1 MIARK
6 LLYREWAAHLVGPLL
21 LCVVACTASLLLFST
36 ALAQATEDEITKP
49 CASCHSQEADAWQ
62 QSMHATDGTVD
73 QGAACTTCHGDY
85 VRGHPD
91 DEAMPLKVDSSMCV
105 DCHKTTH
112 EQWQDSIHASADVQ
126 CISCHAP
133 HSQQMR
139 LTDERLCKSCHQSS
153 LDDSLH
159 SAHWDSDA
167 TCTSCHMTIGP
178 ETEAI
183 ASSDPALATL
193 LTPDHDFV
201 SVSSRNCLTCHR
213 EDVSAA
219 DGRIS
224 YDQELR
230 NAKQTSEQQVHD
242 LAAEL
247 KSVETTNRSLF
258 ALSLANLGFGVGI
271 GGMLG
276 VALMLVLARIGT
288 RR

>member
-1 MIARK
+1 MFTHPSFQKQQAVRFFG
-6 LLYREWAAHLVGPLL
+6 LLFLL
-21 LCVVACTASLLLFST
+21 TFACTLSLLLHST
-36 ALAQATEDEITKP
+36 ALAQVDEDEITEP
-49 CASCHSQEADAWQ
+49 CESCHSQEADAWL
-62 QSMHATDGTVD
+62 QSMHATDGATD
-73 QGAACTTCHGDY
+73 QGAACTNCHGDY

-178 ETEAI
+178 ETEAL
-183 ASSDPALATL
+183 ASSDPTLAAL

-213 EDVSAA
+213 GDVSAA
-219 DGRIS
+219 GGRIS

-247 KSVETTNRSLF
+247 QSIETANRSLF

-276 VALMLVLARIGT
+276 VVLMLVLARIGT